1 MPINKNLMHCLF
13 LRVEN
18 LTFTWRRLVVKSQM
32 DVLQQQNI
40 AIGVEIY
47 TKNTTGVLQSG
58 IYK

>member
-1 MPINKNLMHCLF
+1 
-13 LRVEN
+13 
-18 LTFTWRRLVVKSQM
+18 M

-47 TKNTTGVLQSG
+47 TKNTTGYTTGVLQSG